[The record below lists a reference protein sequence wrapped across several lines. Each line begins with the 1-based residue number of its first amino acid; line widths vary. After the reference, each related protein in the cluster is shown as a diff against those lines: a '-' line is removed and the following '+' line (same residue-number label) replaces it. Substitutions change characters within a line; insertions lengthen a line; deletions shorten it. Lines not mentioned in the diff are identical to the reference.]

1 MTGLQAIVKGCIA
14 NEVRYQLLFYER
26 FYNYAYK
33 IAFRYIWRYESVA
46 NVVNDGIANLFQGIK
61 ELTGITDVDEPLVLA
76 WVKKIIVKTIIKEL
90 QRNNLAGEF
99 ARGPAFAWKNC
110 ECYKNKEKLLLYK
123 ELIMHLKTL
132 APAYNLVFNMYV
144 IDGFSHKEIAAQ
156 LHITEANSK
165 LNLSKARACL
175 EKLGKNQPVYS
186 AALSL

>member
-14 NEVRYQLLFYER
+14 NEARYQLLFYER
-26 FYNYAYK
+26 FYNYTYK

-46 NVVNDGIANLFQGIK
+46 NVVNDGFANLFQSIK
-61 ELTGITDVDEPLVLA
+61 ELTGIKDIDEPLVLA

-90 QRNNLAGEF
+90 QRHNLAGEF
-99 ARGPAFAWKNC
+99 ARVPAFAWKNC
-110 ECYKNKEKLLLYK
+110 QCYKNKEKLLLYK

-175 EKLGKNQPVYS
+175 EKPGKNQPVYS